1 MSTSPCFKEL
11 QEQYPDTYATLTN
24 RQGIPTVPLV
34 RAALGA
40 EYKTNQTLEDNCLK
54 LLENLRIAMHD
65 AQVAP
70 EIQETL
76 LENIAEVKRV
86 RPPMQEPN
94 FLMPVRLDVEP
105 EPEPEA
111 ELDLP
116 PAAKRRRKH
125 KQILADDDEEM

>member
-1 MSTSPCFKEL
+1 MSLSPCFKQL
-11 QEQYPDTYATLTN
+11 QQDYPDTFATLTN

-40 EYKTNQTLEDNCLK
+40 DYKTNQTLEDNCLK
-54 LLENLRIAMHD
+54 LLENLRIAMHE

-76 LENIAEVKRV
+76 LENIEQVKRV

-94 FLMPVRLDVEP
+94 FLIPVTPTEEP
-105 EPEPEA
+105 E
-111 ELDLP
+111 LDTTLELP
-116 PAAKRRRKH
+116 PAAKRRRKNRT
-125 KQILADDDEEM
+125 ILAEEEDL

>member
-1 MSTSPCFKEL
+1 MSLSPCFKQL
-11 QEQYPDTYATLTN
+11 QQDYPNTFATLTN

-40 EYKTNQTLEDNCLK
+40 DYKTNQTLEDNCLK
-54 LLENLRIAMHD
+54 LLENLRIAMHE

-76 LENIAEVKRV
+76 LENIEQVKRV

-94 FLMPVRLDVEP
+94 FLIPVMPTEEP
-105 EPEPEA
+105 ELETTLE
-111 ELDLP
+111 LP
-116 PAAKRRRKH
+116 PAAKRRRKNRT
-125 KQILADDDEEM
+125 ILADEDDM